1 MKIKKFKYY
10 FSAYLLLSSISLS
23 GCEKIENSVT
33 DNFNTSISISE
44 ENNYL
49 LKEKSIEDKIDIIA
63 ISDHNTV
70 EGSKVAVEKT
80 KNTENLLVIPS
91 IEISSSKGHILGFG
105 CEEVI
110 PRDLEPE
117 ETIDMIHNQGGLAII
132 PHPFCFY
139 RHGLLCKS
147 HPDELN
153 FDAIETR
160 NARFIVG
167 WCNFK
172 AKKLADKK
180 NIPSLGASDS
190 HHIDF
195 LGDCYSL
202 IDCELDIDS
211 VLKSIKKG
219 QVEAHGKGTSNI
231 KLSKYLFDKH
241 VRKLY

>member
-1 MKIKKFKYY
+1 MYRLDSHIHCQYSPDSSTKIDDIIK
-10 FSAYLLLSSISLS
+10 
-23 GCEKIENSVT
+23 
-33 DNFNTSISISE
+33 
-44 ENNYL
+44 
-49 LKEKSIEDKIDIIA
+49 KSIEDKIDIIA

-80 KNTENLLVIPS
+80 KDTENLLVIPS

-105 CEEVI
+105 CEEVV

-117 ETIDMIHNQGGLAII
+117 ETIDMIHDQGGLAII

-147 HPDELN
+147 NPDELN
-153 FDAIETR
+153 FDAIETII
-160 NARFIVG
+160 ALFMVG

-172 AKKLADKK
+172 AKKLAFKI
-180 NIPSLGASDS
+180 NIPPFGASDS
-190 HHIDF
+190 HYIDF